1 MKYSF
6 FFAIVVSL
14 VSCASYQNTKTFTTQ
29 HSFTYHGT
37 DNLGLD
43 QNFFYVSYGVRG
55 TSNTSYKYR
64 GYGDFLGGDVRAG
77 LVADAKSNLIDQHP
91 LEPNQAYAN
100 LSVDVMRTE
109 KGEFNGTGVVDLE
122 SVTLTAV
129 ITADVIEYGTPPDG
143 YKLPVKK
150 RGLPST
156 SQVLKSQEFD
166 LSLSQ
171 EANEEPYSFVEG
183 DAVWVKFRGIEVEGV
198 LQKSI
203 TNYGMTQWKVS
214 FDDNGKSKTKYFY
227 EDKLRKKLETNE

>member
-6 FFAIVVSL
+6 FFVLVVGL
-14 VSCASYQNTKTFTTQ
+14 VSCASYQNTQ

-43 QNFFYVSYGVRG
+43 QNFFYVSYGVQG

-64 GYGDFLGGDVRAG
+64 GNGDFLGGDVRAG
-77 LVADAKSNLIDQHP
+77 LVADAKSDLIDQHP

-109 KGEFNGTGVVDLE
+109 KGELNGTGVVDLE

-150 RGLPST
+150 RGLSTSST
-156 SQVLKSQEFD
+156 SQVQESQESD
-166 LSLSQ
+166 LSRAQ
-171 EANEEPYSFVEG
+171 EPNEEPYSFAEG
-183 DAVWVKFRGIEVEGV
+183 DAVLLEFQGVQVEGV
-198 LQKSI
+198 VEDTIDFTGSVQ
-203 TNYGMTQWKVS
+203 YRVR
-214 FDDNGKSKTKYFY
+214 FDHNGKSKAKWFF
-227 EDKLRKKLETNE
+227 EQKLRKKLETNE

>member
-6 FFAIVVSL
+6 FFVLVVGL
-14 VSCASYQNTKTFTTQ
+14 VSCASYQNTQ

-43 QNFFYVSYGVRG
+43 QNFFYVSYGVQG

-64 GYGDFLGGDVRAG
+64 GFGDYLGGDVRAG

-109 KGEFNGTGVVDLE
+109 KGEFNGNGGVNLE
-122 SVTLTAV
+122 SITITAV

-150 RGLPST
+150 RGLPTSST
-156 SQVLKSQEFD
+156 SQVQENQESD
-166 LSLSQ
+166 LSRAQ
-171 EANEEPYSFVEG
+171 ETNEEPYSFVEG
-183 DAVWVKFRGIEVEGV
+183 DTVWVKLRGAMFEGV
-198 LQKSI
+198 LQESV
-203 TNYGMTQWKVS
+203 TNYGYPQWKVR
-214 FDDNGKSKTKYFY
+214 FDDNGKLKTRWFY
-227 EDKLRKKLETNE
+227 EDKLRKNKNE